1 MTTISK
7 PSCSRPRFDIKRL
20 SRCYYSRQKSAI
32 KHSTEGR
39 ILIRVWVFVY
49 TYASA
54 KYKSQHSILYSQHH
68 YSLYF
73 FFKFII
79 TPGFFFFLFFIFF
92 FSSELHIAVADVEFD
107 YYIDP
112 DSETFQFNRY
122 IIIICLFVFKIFL
135 LSY

>member
-73 FFKFII
+73 FLNLLLHS
-79 TPGFFFFLFFIFF
+79 GLFFF

>member
-79 TPGFFFFLFFIFF
+79 TPGFFFF